1 MNLTDLRNQI
11 ETIAWGP
18 RGTNGLQAATAHAS
32 PVMVICAA
40 FQEMRDR
47 TDLVSFETETLRE
60 CCKMIRANQFHGLVD
75 DAVEVEANLPPPP
88 AAPAITPPPEE

>member
-18 RGTNGLQAATAHAS
+18 RGTDSLQVATAHAS

-47 TDLVSFETETLRE
+47 TDLISFETETLRE
-60 CCKMIRANQFHGLVD
+60 CCKMIRAYQFHGLAQD
-75 DAVEVEANLPPPP
+75 SLEVEANLPPPP
-88 AAPAITPPPEE
+88 AAPVITPPPEE